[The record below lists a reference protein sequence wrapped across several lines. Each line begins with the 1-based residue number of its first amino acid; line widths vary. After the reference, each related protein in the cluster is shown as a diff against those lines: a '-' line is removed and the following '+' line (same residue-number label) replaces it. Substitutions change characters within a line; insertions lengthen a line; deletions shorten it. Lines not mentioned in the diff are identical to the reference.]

1 MDTYAYTDSRAGF
14 YVNEDPE
21 CRKKFGLDPKKT
33 YIVFMSGEA
42 KAQSMTVNEDYIT
55 LDQMRFVLNTTAVKG
70 TPQWGQRAH
79 ATLFQMSQNA
89 IIYYMPEGETMESIR
104 SDWRI
109 MLMAK
114 INEWM
119 QANGAAQFIPL
130 V

>member
-1 MDTYAYTDSRAGF
+1 
-14 YVNEDPE
+14 
-21 CRKKFGLDPKKT
+21 
-33 YIVFMSGEA
+33 
-42 KAQSMTVNEDYIT
+42 MTVNEDYIT
-55 LDQMRFVLNTTAVKG
+55 LDQMRFVLNTNAVKG